1 MNCQCATTSR
11 VVAPSFALTFNR
23 TTARDFGRRSLRKRV
38 VGAIPDGVRYG
49 ILLIIARVLHS
60 FFFSFFS
67 PGKKGGFPLAHDLCL
82 AMRVYVRGAFGS
94 DETPHSAR
102 SREYSYDVRFYY
114 STRDFRSIVMP
125 PPVLFFS
132 SLCFSLSFVLP
143 NLSLSFFDVKTTR
156 AKTNDTCSA
165 R

>member
-102 SREYSYDVRFYY
+102 SREYSYDVRFYH
-114 STRDFRSIVMP
+114 STRDFRSI
-125 PPVLFFS
+125 S
-132 SLCFSLSFVLP
+132 
-143 NLSLSFFDVKTTR
+143 
-156 AKTNDTCSA
+156 
-165 R
+165 